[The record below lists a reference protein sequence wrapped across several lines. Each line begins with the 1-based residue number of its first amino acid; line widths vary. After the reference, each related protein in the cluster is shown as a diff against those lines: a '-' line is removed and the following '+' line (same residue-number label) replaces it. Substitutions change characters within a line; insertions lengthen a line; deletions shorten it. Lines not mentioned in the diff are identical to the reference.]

1 MSEQQ
6 EAYQTAPPQEQP
18 VDPHTALYNQVY
30 GGIQANT
37 MLYEHIMD
45 KVLKLLPG
53 SQPQAIED
61 ALNMMCV
68 SLSKT
73 PLESLL
79 GVHEFLRHYTSIMQH
94 ETKSEQV
101 AQPESPFLGRGEE

>member
-1 MSEQQ
+1 MTETTPEYQATQ
-6 EAYQTAPPQEQP
+6 EPP

-53 SQPQAIED
+53 SHAQAIED

-68 SLSKT
+68 SLSKV

-79 GVHEFLRHYTSIMQH
+79 LIHTFFSNYTSIMLH
-94 ETKSEQV
+94 EEKSEQV
-101 AQPESPFLGRGEE
+101 AEAESPFIGRKE

>member
-1 MSEQQ
+1 MTETTPEYQATQ
-6 EAYQTAPPQEQP
+6 EPP

-53 SQPQAIED
+53 SRPQAIED
-61 ALNMMCV
+61 ALHMMCV

-79 GVHEFLRHYTSIMQH
+79 LIHEFLRNYTSIMQH
-94 ETKSEQV
+94 EEKSE
-101 AQPESPFLGRGEE
+101 PEDGEPIESPFIGRKEQ

>member
-6 EAYQTAPPQEQP
+6 EAYQTAPSQEQP

-53 SQPQAIED
+53 SRPQAIED

-79 GVHEFLRHYTSIMQH
+79 LIHEFLRNYTSIMQH
-94 ETKSEQV
+94 EEKDEQV
-101 AQPESPFLGRGEE
+101 AEPSPFIGRDA